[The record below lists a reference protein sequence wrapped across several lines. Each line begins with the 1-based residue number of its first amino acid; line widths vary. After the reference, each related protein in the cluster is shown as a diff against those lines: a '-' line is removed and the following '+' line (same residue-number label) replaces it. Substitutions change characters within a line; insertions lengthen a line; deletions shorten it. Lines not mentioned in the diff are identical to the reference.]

1 MYRFIETIRVEQGR
15 PQHLKY
21 HQERVNRTVAHFWG
35 GDATP
40 ISLAE
45 VIRVPQEKMTVI
57 LKCRVTYGEQIE
69 KVDFEQYLPHPA
81 ASLRVVH
88 DNDIDYNFKYAD
100 RSRLNELL
108 NQRKNCDDVLI
119 VKSGLVAD
127 TSYCNMLF
135 YDGKNWVTPATP
147 LLKGACRA
155 RLLENG
161 IITEEIIT
169 LADLGKFQKFMLI
182 NAMLEFDV
190 NRSAGIEG
198 IKM

>member
-1 MYRFIETIRVEQGR
+1 MYRFIETIRIEQGR
-15 PQHLKY
+15 LQHLNY

-69 KVDFEQYLPHPA
+69 KVEFEHYLPHPVT
-81 ASLRVVH
+81 SLRVVRD
-88 DNDIDYNFKYAD
+88 DNNDYKFKFANRD
-100 RSRLNELL
+100 RLNELL
-108 NQRKNCDDVLI
+108 KQRGICDDVLI
-119 VKSGLVAD
+119 VKKGLITD
-127 TSYCNMLF
+127 TSYCNILF
-135 YDGKNWVTPATP
+135 YDGRNWVTPATP
-147 LLKGACRA
+147 LLKGTCRA
-155 RLLENG
+155 RLLNNG

-182 NAMLEFDV
+182 NAMLEFDEK
-190 NRSAGIEG
+190 RSADIEG
-198 IKM
+198 IKL